1 MVMKLRRP
9 SPATILITVFFR
21 SNFPGKI
28 YNRTLQT
35 KYHFW
40 SLKLTCPSL
49 NDDDE
54 LDAVG
59 LVEGPPALLVEVGV
73 PEVPAVSVQQSE
85 VVPGGKICDKVKQGN
100 M

>member
-1 MVMKLRRP
+1 M
-9 SPATILITVFFR
+9 
-21 SNFPGKI
+21 
-28 YNRTLQT
+28 YNTALQT
-35 KYHFW
+35 KYHVIQHFW
-40 SLKLTCPSL
+40 SPKLTCPAL

>member
-21 SNFPGKI
+21 SNFPGNI

-40 SLKLTCPSL
+40 SPKLTCPAL